1 MSENKTGL
9 NSSNRKL
16 LVALLFAILLIWGPI
31 EPYGMI
37 ARIAYLV
44 ILPTLLWFGLGYFT
58 KGLDIDKSTND
69 RLTRAIAGILA
80 GAFFVGAYLSFTAPY
95 HTVCTQEV
103 QTRDG
108 AECVGDYVGVKGGD
122 KVGAFM
128 SILFGGFASWYAI
141 AKHEE
146 KDN

>member
-1 MSENKTGL
+1 MSENKIGL
-9 NSSNRKL
+9 SSENRKL

-37 ARIAYLV
+37 VRTAYLV
-44 ILPTLLWFGLGYFT
+44 VLPPLLWFGLGYFT
-58 KGLDIDKSTND
+58 KDLDIDKSTND

-95 HTVCTQEV
+95 HTACTQEV

-108 AECVGDYVGVKGGD
+108 TECVGDYVGVKGGD
-122 KVGAFM
+122 RAGAFM
-128 SILFGGFASWYAI
+128 LILFGGIASWYAV
-141 AKHEE
+141 AKHDE
-146 KDN
+146 KES